1 MTWLIVTGL
10 ALTAI
15 SITNILID
23 TRDRFMVRVFGGF
36 AVLGV
41 AMVIVGAVMPQ
52 TARSIVAE
60 ASVVKGHDCL
70 AMQRADT
77 ASPWACTQMEPEP

>member
-1 MTWLIVTGL
+1 MDRG
-10 ALTAI
+10 
-15 SITNILID
+15 
-23 TRDRFMVRVFGGF
+23 DRFMMRVFIGLISFGV
-36 AVLGV
+36 VLV
-41 AMVIVGAVMPQ
+41 LVGLFLPE

-77 ASPWACTQMEPEP
+77 ASPWACTQMEPER

>member
-1 MTWLIVTGL
+1 MDRG
-10 ALTAI
+10 
-15 SITNILID
+15 
-23 TRDRFMVRVFGGF
+23 DRFMMRVFIGLIGF
-36 AVLGV
+36 GVVLV
-41 AMVIVGAVMPQ
+41 LVGLLLPE

-77 ASPWACTQMEPEP
+77 SSPWTCTQMEPER